1 MQPGYR
7 KTSSDALRAGHRVIR
22 HVGPPDV
29 PWPGMLVRNP
39 DETACVFVD
48 VAALGEDWS
57 GWYADQD
64 GHVLAPRDVVRRPD
78 GHDVALPVCTERLDA
93 FLARRGHDRDRLEV
107 GEVITLAV
115 SLLRG
120 AAELAALR
128 DDADAPPEGEWWITD
143 DGRPAVAPD
152 LAGATASEL
161 LASLSA
167 SADARL
173 ARALAAA
180 ASVAADPR
188 SLLRDIDECEA
199 ALFAIADPQ
208 PLVTQVFSPLRVRDA
223 RLGATEVESA
233 GPPARWV
240 DSLARHVDADLTAL
254 VSDTVT
260 RVWRRLR
267 RPRRGSRRRPWLVA
281 ATIAGGV
288 LGVGLLWPAGGG
300 PATAGGSPAPSAASS
315 APAAP
320 AAGPVSPPLPDATG
334 GGGDHLD
341 WKAAAAGLLSAR
353 AACSGRPACL
363 ADILEDPAKSFPAG
377 VSDRGGA
384 DLTLTVLDEF
394 GGAAVLRAEDAT
406 DAATPPQ
413 LIVLVRTQDR
423 VLLRD
428 IHDVAQKKA

>member
-7 KTSSDALRAGHRVIR
+7 KTSSDALRAGYRAIR
-22 HVGPPDV
+22 HVGPPDA
-29 PWPGMLVRNP
+29 PWPGTLVRNP
-39 DETACVFVD
+39 DETACVLVD
-48 VAALGEDWS
+48 AAALGEDWS
-57 GWYADQD
+57 GWYAAQE
-64 GHVLAPRDVVRRPD
+64 GHVLAPLDVVRRPD

-93 FLARRGHDRDRLEV
+93 FLARRGHGRDRLES
-107 GEVITLAV
+107 GEAITLAV

-167 SADARL
+167 SADPRL
-173 ARALAAA
+173 ARALADAASAA
-180 ASVAADPR
+180 ADAR
-188 SLLRDIDECEA
+188 RLLRDIDECEA
-199 ALFAIADPQ
+199 ALFAIADPL

-223 RLGATEVESA
+223 RLAATEVEA
-233 GPPARWV
+233 AEPPARWV

-260 RVWRRLR
+260 RLWRRLR
-267 RPRRGSRRRPWLVA
+267 RPGTGSRRRPWLIA
-281 ATIAGGV
+281 ASVAGGI
-288 LGVGLLWPAGGG
+288 LGLGLLWPAGGG

-315 APAAP
+315 APTSPAAAP
-320 AAGPVSPPLPDATG
+320 VNPPPPDVAAT
-334 GGGDHLD
+334 GGDHLD
-341 WKAAAAGLLSAR
+341 WQAAAAGLLSAR

-363 ADILEDPAKSFPAG
+363 ADILEDPAKSFPTG

-384 DLTLTVLDEF
+384 AVTLTLLDEF
-394 GGAAVLRAEDAT
+394 GGAAVLRVEDAT
-406 DAATPPQ
+406 DAAKPPQ
-413 LIVLVRTQDR
+413 LLVLVRTQDR

-428 IHDVAQKKA
+428 IHDVAEKKA